1 MKIKN
6 NYYKDNKVYNN
17 KKIII
22 KEYFKEI
29 KNFISKQKK
38 IVSLCDVGCASGD
51 FVNFIKEKNINVI
64 GIDKSPKL
72 LKHAK
77 QKNPDLKFY
86 RYDLKKNIN
95 LKKKY
100 DIVTCL
106 GTMTIFDNWKLPL
119 KNLFKLCKKN
129 GVIILYDPLNIYNV
143 DTIIRFKNSKNWLS
157 GFNLFSKKTIKK
169 YIKEIN
175 KKSVIRFERF
185 NPKLILKKNK
195 DSMRAWSVK
204 INNSR
209 RIMVGTSQILDF
221 HIIKIKNV

>member
-1 MKIKN
+1 
-6 NYYKDNKVYNN
+6 
-17 KKIII
+17 
-22 KEYFKEI
+22 
-29 KNFISKQKK
+29 
-38 IVSLCDVGCASGD
+38 
-51 FVNFIKEKNINVI
+51 
-64 GIDKSPKL
+64 
-72 LKHAK
+72 
-77 QKNPDLKFY
+77 
-86 RYDLKKNIN
+86 
-95 LKKKY
+95 
-100 DIVTCL
+100 L

-157 GFNLFSKKTIKK
+157 GFNLFSKKTIKR